1 MIIIIFFADDDLK
14 KIKKR
19 DPIIF
24 QKIYEE
30 YGKKIYNYLLIKTNG
45 DQDAAEELS
54 AETFYSV
61 LKSAPKLKKI
71 KGLQAWIFQIASRRF
86 NDHLRKKY
94 KEKIIIEKSNGQ
106 QTLSNDHLDDLM
118 LKEKILMLNMA
129 LENLNDQYKKVIKLK
144 YIEHKSQK
152 EIAQI
157 INKSVVAVE
166 SLLFKARKK
175 LKTELKKNNRDF
187 FS

>member
-1 MIIIIFFADDDLK
+1 
-14 KIKKR
+14 
-19 DPIIF
+19 
-24 QKIYEE
+24 
-30 YGKKIYNYLLIKTNG
+30 
-45 DQDAAEELS
+45 
-54 AETFYSV
+54 
-61 LKSAPKLKKI
+61 
-71 KGLQAWIFQIASRRF
+71 
-86 NDHLRKKY
+86 
-94 KEKIIIEKSNGQ
+94 
-106 QTLSNDHLDDLM
+106 
-118 LKEKILMLNMA
+118 MLNMA